1 MSNSEPANGERTSGA
16 APKPEPKEPAPS
28 VSEAKPRRG
37 WSAMPGAALGLF
49 VLLLLAAACGGLI
62 AVYWPWMAGTG
73 DNSAISTR
81 LTTLENRV
89 GQIAADRSRAAAAA
103 SLQEMRRNLAALKSR
118 VDADEARLAAL
129 EKAAPD
135 GSNADAGALKAQL
148 DNYAS
153 DLAKISQRL
162 DKLEQAPPSQG
173 ATPDP
178 QLAAK
183 IDANAKALTTL
194 RSDLDAQTKSASETL
209 DKLGGQIAA
218 LEKTAPP
225 ADLAERLDSFALKT
239 GMAALETRIG
249 HLEDQ
254 NAAGML
260 RRAAAM
266 LALADLVR
274 ATERERP
281 FRNELDALRALMP
294 NAPQIAALSQHAAKG
309 VPTAATLAA
318 RFHHD
323 IDGALAAE
331 RASRAHNWIERVW
344 YDFVNLVSVRRV
356 GNVAGNDTESRL
368 ARAEFALK
376 NGDLA
381 AAVKDVQ
388 RLDAPARKAVAAWL
402 KDAEARLAV
411 DRDARALT
419 RRIVSAATNMQ
430 ETTKPASQG
439 NTPR

>member
-1 MSNSEPANGERTSGA
+1 MSDSEPADGERTSSA
-16 APKPEPKEPAPS
+16 APKPEPKEPTSPA
-28 VSEAKPRRG
+28 SEMTPRRG
-37 WSAMPGAALGLF
+37 RFAMPGRALGLF
-49 VLLLLAAACGGLI
+49 VLLLLAAAGGGLI
-62 AVYWPWMAGTG
+62 AVYWPWTTG
-73 DNSAISTR
+73 IGENSAISAR
-81 LTTLENRV
+81 LTALENHV
-89 GQIAADRSRAAAAA
+89 GQIAANRSPAAAAA
-103 SLQEMRRNLAALKSR
+103 SLQEMQRNLAALKSR
-118 VDADEARLAAL
+118 VDANEARLAAL

-135 GSNADAGALKAQL
+135 GSGVDAGALKARL
-148 DNYAS
+148 DKYAS
-153 DLAKISQRL
+153 DLAQISQRL
-162 DKLEQAPPSQG
+162 DKLEQAPPGQS
-173 ATPDP
+173 AAPDP
-178 QLAAK
+178 QLIEK
-183 IDANAKALTTL
+183 VDANAKALTTL
-194 RSDLDAQTKSASETL
+194 RDDINAQTKAARETL
-209 DKLGGQIAA
+209 DKLSGRIAA

-239 GMAALETRIG
+239 GVTALEARVG

-274 ATERERP
+274 ATEREQP
-281 FRNELDALRALMP
+281 FRNQLDALRALIP
-294 NAPQIAALSQHAAKG
+294 NAPEIAELSRHAATG
-309 VPTAATLAA
+309 VPTVATLAA
-318 RFHHD
+318 RFHRD
-323 IDGALAAE
+323 IDGAIAAE
-331 RASRAHNWIERVW
+331 RTSHANNWIERVW

-381 AAVKDVQ
+381 AAVKEVQ
-388 RLDAPARKAVAAWL
+388 GLDAPARKAVAAWL

-419 RRIVSAATNMQ
+419 RRIVSAATDMQ
-430 ETTKPASQG
+430 ETPTPQG